1 MPKIVSRSVACSDS
15 KDQEE
20 YNDDKP
26 LNCYYCLCGKMALI
40 LDSDIEKLPMRPLDK
55 ARVIDGKRNAHKLT
69 FDKGQT
75 FYIDHGDDKIEKLH
89 HLNCVSCNLPVFY
102 RHQLDSNITFIISG
116 ALVKNKNESGFEKK
130 EAISKEDSTN
140 SSNQKVMVTKHTQNM
155 GKFSSVTVSTI
166 DEEEDEIEAV
176 SISSYFL
183 LN

>member
-40 LDSDIEKLPMRPLDK
+40 LGNDFNVFNKNILKRFLNITDSDIEKLPMRPLDK

-89 HLNCVSCNLPVFY
+89 HLNV
-102 RHQLDSNITFIISG
+102 RTF
-116 ALVKNKNESGFEKK
+116 
-130 EAISKEDSTN
+130 
-140 SSNQKVMVTKHTQNM
+140 
-155 GKFSSVTVSTI
+155 
-166 DEEEDEIEAV
+166 
-176 SISSYFL
+176 
-183 LN
+183 